1 MAMQPLTALP
11 VSADVFIDANIF
23 IYGLSGK
30 SMECK
35 QFLVRCAAEEVYGF
49 SLYEVVND
57 ATHYLMTGEAYRKGL
72 IARASAELLKKKFRV
87 IPTLVDY
94 WEETKRILN
103 LNLGLVANERDIVLS
118 AHPERQAA
126 CLRTNDSMIV
136 SCMRTYGII
145 NLASNDS
152 EFDRVVGIVV
162 YKPSDVVL

>member
-35 QFLVRCAAEEVYGF
+35 KFLSRCATEEIFGF
-49 SLYEVVND
+49 SLYEVVNE
-57 ATHYLMTGEAYRKGL
+57 ATHHLMTAEACKKGL
-72 IARASAELLKKKFRV
+72 IKSPSTDLLRKKFHV
-87 IPTLVDY
+87 IPALVDY

-103 LNLGLVANERDIVLS
+103 LNLGFVANERDIVLS

-136 SCMRTYGII
+136 SCMRTYGIT

-162 YKPSDVVL
+162 YKPSDVVS